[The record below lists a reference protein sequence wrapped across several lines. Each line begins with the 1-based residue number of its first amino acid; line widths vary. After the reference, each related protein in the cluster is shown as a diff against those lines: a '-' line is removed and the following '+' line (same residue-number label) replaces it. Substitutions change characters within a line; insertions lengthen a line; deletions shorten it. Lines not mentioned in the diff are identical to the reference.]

1 METSSIIEEP
11 TKDDTETTSTP
22 IMDVPPT
29 EPQNDDKQP
38 ESSKE
43 PENHPDDVEMT
54 EPAHTSPENGLT
66 DPSSIITSDEQ
77 PTTNPNDFE
86 ITDNENAQ
94 DNTQTIPDENKSVER
109 QLTLEDVE
117 LLGDDDLPDK
127 ELGALNKSG
136 EDLSIEDF
144 NLGENELND
153 LAENLVQD
161 GWDI

>member
-22 IMDVPPT
+22 IMDVPPS

-54 EPAHTSPENGLT
+54 EPANTSPENGLT
-66 DPSSIITSDEQ
+66 HPSSVIPSDEQ
-77 PTTNPNDFE
+77 PTTNPIDFE
-86 ITDNENAQ
+86 ITDDENAQ
-94 DNTQTIPDENKSVER
+94 VNTQTIPDENKSVER